1 LSISNVQ
8 AGEITFPKNFAV
20 PCHQTLSDGIYLS
33 NTAPLAYVEKILVKN
48 NNIMIFL
55 NIDFGLK

>member
-1 LSISNVQ
+1 MQ

-20 PCHQTLSDGIYLS
+20 PYHQTLSDGIYLS